1 MADTETAEALTA
13 EAADEVSETEAG
25 AGVEEAAEATATEAV
40 EPTEAMDVTGT
51 ADSVEIPK
59 QQSAEVAADNEAGEG
74 ART

>member
-1 MADTETAEALTA
+1 MADTETVEALTA

-25 AGVEEAAEATATEAV
+25 AGVEEVAEATATEAI
-40 EPTEAMDVTGT
+40 ATGESVD
-51 ADSVEIPK
+51 AVGSVEIPQ

>member
-1 MADTETAEALTA
+1 MADTQTVEALTA

-25 AGVEEAAEATATEAV
+25 AGVEEAAETTAKEAV
-40 EPTEAMDVTGT
+40 LTGESVD
-51 ADSVEIPK
+51 AVDSVEIPK